1 MIRHVTTPRSLP
13 AIASRSSRF
22 LSRSI
27 PICQHRRSYALHT
40 SGATISNVGDC
51 AHGFTLKRIKSVP
64 ELNLTAK
71 QLSHDSTGAEYL
83 HIARDDK
90 NNVFAISFKT
100 NPTDDTGLP
109 HILEHVSLCGSQ
121 QYPVRDPFFKMMPRS
136 LSNFMNAYTSSDYT
150 SYPFATTNKQDFQ
163 NLSSVYLDATLH
175 PLLKKSDF
183 LQEGWRLGPEDPRDQ
198 DLSRDLLLKGV
209 VYNEMKGQMSD
220 SSYLYYVR
228 FRDHVFPALHNSGG
242 DPQKMT
248 NLTHEQLVNF
258 HKRNYHP
265 SNARIFSYGDLD
277 LSNQLELVNRHL
289 DGFQKAKAEEDIKSA
304 LDLRGGP
311 FEAVV
316 SGPIDTL
323 QSPDRQY
330 KSSVSWNTCQ
340 TSDLVE
346 TFSLSIMSSL
356 LLSGYGSP
364 LYRGLIESGL
374 GLGYSSNTGFDTS
387 ADVAMFTL
395 GLDGLR
401 KEDASTLKSAI
412 VKILED
418 SSDEAFEPHKVD
430 GLLHQLELALKH
442 KTSSF
447 GMGLLEKLL
456 PAWFNGVDPL
466 ESLSWN
472 SIIDAFKQRYS
483 QGGYLQSL
491 LSRYLLNDRC
501 FIFTM
506 QPSETYHSDLDA
518 QELVRKEQAL
528 STVKQE
534 LNSGADE
541 AIKHLRDQELELL
554 LEQEDAKNSNVDCLP
569 TLRVQDIPREI
580 ERKPIE
586 KSKIGNVE
594 LFQRETATNG
604 ISYFQ
609 AKHVINNLPS
619 ELRLLLPLFTDCLM
633 RLGTSTRSVGE
644 LEDAILLKT
653 GGISI
658 APFTRPDPLSLEGVT
673 EGLIISGHALDS
685 NVPAL
690 LDLTKTLLLDID
702 FSGDKAMAAVKEL
715 LESKASGALDSI
727 AEAGNAFAIMSASAA
742 LSRSSLLEEQK
753 SGLSQT
759 DAVSQLLQ
767 RARND
772 PDSLR
777 SVIKRLEHIQK
788 LAVSNSSQL
797 AVRMVCEPSVVGAN
811 QQQLSRFISSLPN
824 GSNSLPLQ
832 TSDQSASAD
841 ATSLRNLFDLPYQV
855 SYTGSC
861 FRTVTYDDPASASL
875 AILGQLL
882 THHYL
887 HPEIREKGGAYGAS
901 ANASPISGLFSMSS
915 YRDPNPRNTIQTFQK
930 AGAFARDRT
939 WTSRELE
946 EAKLGLFQRIDAPKD
961 VSSEGAKEFMSGVTE
976 DMEQLRRQRLL
987 EVKQEDVQVVADRFL
1002 AHASPAEQSLTIL
1015 GESKSWL
1022 NDMPEKYTVRRL
1034 SVAQK

>member
-1 MIRHVTTPRSLP
+1 MIRNVTKSRSFP
-13 AIASRSSRF
+13 AIAPHSSRI
-22 LSRSI
+22 LSKSI
-27 PICQHRRSYALHT
+27 PICQHRRSYAVRT
-40 SGATISNVGDC
+40 DEATLSNVGDR
-51 AHGFTLKRIKSVP
+51 AHGFTLQRIKGVP

-71 QLSHDSTGAEYL
+71 HLSHDTTGAQYL
-83 HIARDDK
+83 HVARDDK

-121 QYPVRDPFFKMMPRS
+121 QFPVRDPFFKMMPRS
-136 LSNFMNAYTSSDYT
+136 LSNFMNAFTSSDYT

-163 NLSSVYLDATLH
+163 NLSSVYLDATLR

-183 LQEGWRLGPEDPRDQ
+183 LQEGWRLGPENPRDQ
-198 DLSRDLLLKGV
+198 DSSSDVRLKGV

-220 SSYLYYVR
+220 SSYLFYVR
-228 FRDHVFPALHNSGG
+228 FRDHIFPALHNSGG

-277 LSNQLELVNRHL
+277 LSNQLELVNTHL
-289 DGFQKAKAEEDIKSA
+289 GGFQKAEAGDDVKSA
-304 LDLRGGP
+304 LDLGGGP

-387 ADVAMFTL
+387 ANVAMFTL
-395 GLDGLR
+395 GLDGMR
-401 KEDASTLKSAI
+401 KEDTSTLKSAI
-412 VKILED
+412 VRILEQ

-447 GMGLLEKLL
+447 GMGLLDKLL
-456 PAWFNGVDPL
+456 PGWFNGADPL

-483 QGGYLQSL
+483 QGGYLQDL
-491 LSRYLLNDRC
+491 LAKYILNDRC

-506 QPSETYHSDLDA
+506 EPAETYHSDLDA

-528 STVKQE
+528 SSVEKE
-534 LNSGADE
+534 LNSSADE
-541 AIKHLRDQELELL
+541 AVKHLRNQELELL

-569 TLRVQDIPREI
+569 TLHVQDIPKEI

-586 KSKIGNVE
+586 IIEIGNVE
-594 LFQRETATNG
+594 LIQRETATNG
-604 ISYFQ
+604 ITYFQ
-609 AKHVINNLPS
+609 AKHIIENLPK

-633 RLGTSTRSVGE
+633 RLGTRTRSVGE
-644 LEDAILLKT
+644 LEDTILLKT

-658 APFTRPDPLSLEGVT
+658 SPFTRPDPLSLQGAT
-673 EGLIISGHALDS
+673 EGLVISGHALDG

-690 LDLTKTLLLDID
+690 LDLTKTLLLEID
-702 FSGDKAMAAVKEL
+702 FSGDKAMAAVMEL

-727 AEAGNAFAIMSASAA
+727 AEAGNAFASMSASAA
-742 LSRSSLLEEQK
+742 LSRSSRLEEEK
-753 SGLSQT
+753 SGLSQV
-759 DAVSQLLQ
+759 DAISQLLRQ
-767 RARND
+767 ARND

-777 SVIKRLEHIQK
+777 SVVERLQHIQQF
-788 LAVSNSSQL
+788 AVSNSSQL
-797 AVRMVCEPSVVGAN
+797 AIRMVCEPSAVGAN
-811 QQQLSRFISSLPN
+811 QQQLANFISNLPN
-824 GSNSLPLQ
+824 GSSPLPPLPSAQSVNS
-832 TSDQSASAD
+832 D
-841 ATSLRNLFDLPYQV
+841 ATSLRTFFDLPYQV

-861 FRTVTYDDPASASL
+861 FRTVNYDNPASAPL

-915 YRDPNPRNTIQTFQK
+915 YRDPNPRKTLQTFQK
-930 AGAFARDRT
+930 AGVFARDRA

-946 EAKLGLFQRIDAPKD
+946 EAKLGLFQRIDAPRD

-976 DMEQLRRQRLL
+976 DMEQPRRQRLL
-987 EVKQEDVQVVADRFL
+987 EVKPEDVQMAADQFL
-1002 AHASPAEQSLTIL
+1002 SQAKPDEQSVTIL

-1022 NDMPEKYTVRRL
+1022 NDLPEKYTVRRL
-1034 SVAQK
+1034 NVAQE